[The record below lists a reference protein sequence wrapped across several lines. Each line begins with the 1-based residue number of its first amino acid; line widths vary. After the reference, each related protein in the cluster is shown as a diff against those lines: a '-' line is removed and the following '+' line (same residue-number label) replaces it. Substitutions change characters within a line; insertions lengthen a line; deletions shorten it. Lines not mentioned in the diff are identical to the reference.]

1 MQIDATSGSGTD
13 QQRLEDAVTANGSE
27 VVGVQD
33 RHVRIENS
41 AINSH
46 QNWLSHSGK
55 GSEHTR
61 TIGKVTDLLESLR
74 PSGAVAGLE
83 NSPDETV
90 AWHFGDPFG
99 EQRAATTSAAVI
111 DRSHRGVIALTGD
124 ERLSWLNT
132 ISSQF
137 VTDLADGHSAENL
150 SLDGNGRV
158 EDHFVLTELDQTT
171 WIDTEAHRAGPLAAF
186 LQKMV
191 FWAKV
196 EVVPH
201 PDMSVLTLVGPA
213 TRTGAIAQL
222 LQIPNEASVY
232 DAGALPDGGFWRVMP
247 ALGEHASIETIDLI
261 VPTDQLIEWWS
272 SLTAVGARPAG
283 MWTYEAL
290 RVPSLR
296 PRLGIDSD
304 ERTIPHE
311 VNWIGSPD
319 ELGAVHLNKGCYRG
333 QETVARVH
341 NLGKPPRQ
349 MVLLHVDGSAEHRPA
364 TGDPVTVGGR
374 AVGRVGTVVDHFE
387 YGPIALAL
395 VKRGIPTDTQLDI
408 GGASAA
414 IDPSSVPA
422 DDRVQAG
429 RAAIDKLKGR

>member
-1 MQIDATSGSGTD
+1 M
-13 QQRLEDAVTANGSE
+13 
-27 VVGVQD
+27 
-33 RHVRIENS
+33 
-41 AINSH
+41 
-46 QNWLSHSGK
+46 
-55 GSEHTR
+55 
-61 TIGKVTDLLESLR
+61 ESLR
-74 PSGAVAGLE
+74 PSGAVGGLE
-83 NSPDETV
+83 NTPDEAV

-99 EQRAATTSAAVI
+99 EQRAAATSAAVI
-111 DRSHRGVIALTGD
+111 DRSHRGVIALTGE

-132 ISSQF
+132 ISSQY
-137 VTDLADGHSAENL
+137 VTDLADGRSAEDL
-150 SLDGNGRV
+150 SLDGNGRI
-158 EDHFVLTELDQTT
+158 EDHFVLTELDGTT
-171 WIDTEAHRAGPLAAF
+171 WIDTEASRSVALAGF

-196 EVVPH
+196 EVAPR
-201 PDMSVLTLVGPA
+201 PDMAVLTLLGPA
-213 TRTGAIAQL
+213 TRTGAIADL
-222 LQIPNEASVY
+222 LQIPGAATVY
-232 DAGALPDGGFWRVMP
+232 DAKKLPDGGFWRVMP
-247 ALGEHASIETIDLI
+247 ALGEHGSVESIDLI
-261 VPTDQLIEWWS
+261 VPTDQVAAWWK
-272 SLTAVGARPAG
+272 SLTEAGAVPAG

-296 PRLGIDSD
+296 PRLGIDTD

-319 ELGAVHLNKGCYRG
+319 EQGAVHLNKGCYRG

-349 MVLLHVDGSAEHRPA
+349 MVLLHLDGSAEHRPA
-364 TGDPVTVGGR
+364 PGDPVTVGGR

-395 VKRGIPTDTQLDI
+395 VKRGIPADTQLDI
-408 GGASAA
+408 NGASAA